1 MNKIMPN
8 DYPIINKLDNIPQD
22 VVALSDY
29 HRLAKE
35 FMPFEVYEY
44 IHSGVAD
51 EKSLKNNRDAFDK
64 IQLYNRVLA
73 DVSQGSTHTELLGK
87 TFRHPILLAPVA
99 HQKLVHHEGE
109 LATIEAANA
118 MQTGMVTSTLASTP
132 LEHIAAQSN
141 QEKWFQ
147 LYFQAERQQT
157 LDVVKRAE
165 AAGYSA
171 IIVTADVPING
182 LRNRIQRSGFQLPTS
197 AQAAN
202 ISSPSAR
209 KSIELNDNQSVVFQ
223 GIMNSAPTWQDL
235 QWLRNQ
241 TQLPILLK
249 GVSHPD
255 DASKAMQLGLNGIVV
270 SNHGGRSLDGI
281 AASIE
286 LLPTIRERIGME
298 ATILLDSGIRRG
310 TDVFKALAL
319 GANAVMIGRPQ
330 IDALAVA
337 GALGVAHMLKLLRDE
352 LEVTMALAGTPKISD
367 INASA
372 IYYQSI
378 R

>member
-1 MNKIMPN
+1 
-8 DYPIINKLDNIPQD
+8 
-22 VVALSDY
+22 
-29 HRLAKE
+29 
-35 FMPFEVYEY
+35 
-44 IHSGVAD
+44 
-51 EKSLKNNRDAFDK
+51 
-64 IQLYNRVLA
+64 
-73 DVSQGSTHTELLGK
+73 
-87 TFRHPILLAPVA
+87 
-99 HQKLVHHEGE
+99 
-109 LATIEAANA
+109 
-118 MQTGMVTSTLASTP
+118 
-132 LEHIAAQSN
+132 
-141 QEKWFQ
+141 
-147 LYFQAERQQT
+147 
-157 LDVVKRAE
+157 
-165 AAGYSA
+165 
-171 IIVTADVPING
+171 
-182 LRNRIQRSGFQLPTS
+182 
-197 AQAAN
+197 
-202 ISSPSAR
+202 
-209 KSIELNDNQSVVFQ
+209 
-223 GIMNSAPTWQDL
+223 MNSAPTWQDL